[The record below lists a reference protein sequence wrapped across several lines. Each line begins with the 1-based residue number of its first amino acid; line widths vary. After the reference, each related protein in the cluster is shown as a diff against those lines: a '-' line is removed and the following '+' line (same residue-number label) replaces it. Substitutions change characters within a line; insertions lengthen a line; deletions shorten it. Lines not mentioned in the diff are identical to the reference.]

1 MSWHLQYWREE
12 NTGMACHSNPNRIKE
27 IVCRRLHGEPVA
39 SIAADMGLSRTYI
52 YNVLSRLPK
61 TRELSKNEM
70 RDQSIQPSEEIRLVM
85 DYLEAYPTQKKVKEF
100 GKDRIDEM
108 LTEMVAE
115 KHGLPVDQ
123 VLELLCRTTA
133 HHPMVSHFP
142 LYSSIERWKTDNL
155 ITMREL
161 ASSAGMSVQ
170 GMNQV
175 LNGFRHMSL
184 ETARRIQKKS
194 GLSLYEIYLDLL
206 ELDKERQNRD
216 RQE

>member
-1 MSWHLQYWREE
+1 M
-12 NTGMACHSNPNRIKE
+12 
-27 IVCRRLHGEPVA
+27 A

-52 YNVLSRLPK
+52 YSVLSRLPK
-61 TRELSKNEM
+61 TRAPSKNKM
-70 RDQSIQPSEEIRLVM
+70 WDQSIQPSEEIRLVM

-161 ASSAGMSVQ
+161 ASSAGMTVQ
-170 GMNQV
+170 GLNQV

>member
-1 MSWHLQYWREE
+1 M
-12 NTGMACHSNPNRIKE
+12 
-27 IVCRRLHGEPVA
+27 A

-52 YNVLSRLPK
+52 YSVLSRLPK
-61 TRELSKNEM
+61 TRAPSKNKM
-70 RDQSIQPSEEIRLVM
+70 WDQSIQPSEEIRLVM

-155 ITMREL
+155 VTMREL
-161 ASSAGMSVQ
+161 ASSAGMTVQ
-170 GMNQV
+170 GMNQI
-175 LNGFRHMSL
+175 LNGFRHMPL
-184 ETARRIQKKS
+184 KTAKRIKKRS

-206 ELDKERQNRD
+206 KLDKETHRNAQ
-216 RQE
+216 QKQS

>member
-1 MSWHLQYWREE
+1 MGIYS
-12 NTGMACHSNPNRIKE
+12 TGKKKSTSMAYHSNPNRIKE
-27 IVCRRLHGEPVA
+27 IVRRRLHGEPVA
-39 SIAADMGLSRTYI
+39 SIATDMGLSRTYI
-52 YNVLSRLPK
+52 YNILSRLPK
-61 TRELSKNEM
+61 ARESSM
-70 RDQSIQPSEEIRLVM
+70 REKERLFIPPSEEFQLVM
-85 DYLEAYPTQKKVKEF
+85 DYLEAYPSQKKVEEF

-115 KHGLPVDQ
+115 KHGLSADQ
-123 VLELLCRTTA
+123 VSELLRRTTA

-206 ELDKERQNRD
+206 ELDKER
-216 RQE
+216 

>member
-1 MSWHLQYWREE
+1 
-12 NTGMACHSNPNRIKE
+12 MAYHSNPNRIKE
-27 IVCRRLHGEPVA
+27 IVRRRLHGEPVA
-39 SIAADMGLSRTYI
+39 SIATDMGLSRTYI
-52 YNVLSRLPK
+52 YNILARLPK
-61 TRELSKNEM
+61 ARESSM
-70 RDQSIQPSEEIRLVM
+70 REKERLFIPPSEEFQLVM
-85 DYLEAYPTQKKVKEF
+85 DYLEAYPSQKKVEEF

-108 LTEMVAE
+108 LTGMVAE
-115 KHGLPVDQ
+115 KHGLSADQ
-123 VLELLCRTTA
+123 VSELLRRTTA

-194 GLSLYEIYLDLL
+194 WLSLYEIYLDLL

>member
-1 MSWHLQYWREE
+1 
-12 NTGMACHSNPNRIKE
+12 MANYSNSNKIQE
-27 IVCRRLHGEPVA
+27 IIRRRLSGEPVTL
-39 SIAADMGLSRTYI
+39 IAADMGLSRTYI

-85 DYLEAYPTQKKVKEF
+85 DYLEAYPSKKKVKEL

-115 KHGLPVDQ
+115 KHGLPIDQ
-123 VLELLCRTTA
+123 VTELLYRTTA

-142 LYSSIERWKTDNL
+142 LYSSIERWKTENL

-161 ASSAGMSVQ
+161 ASSAGMSAQ
-170 GMNQV
+170 GMNQI
-175 LNGFRHMSL
+175 LNGFQHMPL

-206 ELDKERQNRD
+206 ELDKERQRHD
-216 RQE
+216 WQE

>member
-1 MSWHLQYWREE
+1 
-12 NTGMACHSNPNRIKE
+12 MAYHSNPNRRKE
-27 IVCRRLHGEPVA
+27 IVRRRLHGEPVA
-39 SIAADMGLSRTYI
+39 SIATDMGLSRTYI
-52 YNVLSRLPK
+52 YNILSRLPK
-61 TRELSKNEM
+61 ARESSM
-70 RDQSIQPSEEIRLVM
+70 REKERLFIPPSEEFQLVM
-85 DYLEAYPTQKKVKEF
+85 DYLETYPSQKKVEEF

-108 LTEMVAE
+108 LTEMDAE
-115 KHGLPVDQ
+115 KHGLSADQ
-123 VLELLCRTTA
+123 VSELLRRTTA